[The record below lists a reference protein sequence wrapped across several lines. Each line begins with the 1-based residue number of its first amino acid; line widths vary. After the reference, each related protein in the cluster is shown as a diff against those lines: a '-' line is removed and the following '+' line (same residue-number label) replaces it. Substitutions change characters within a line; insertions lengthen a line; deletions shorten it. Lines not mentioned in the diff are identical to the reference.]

1 MEPIVRSFTRLV
13 FAALTL
19 AALPLASNANAYEVK
34 KTASG
39 LPIHWERPSVT
50 FEVDPSVKAG
60 VSGGADAV
68 AEALAGWSG
77 QSGAPTLAFTA
88 SDGTRKPGNDG
99 HNVVFFAPDGY
110 KPAGGALAIT
120 ILSYDQSTGAIVDA
134 DIVINGKYAFALL
147 AGNSVPDPKAHAV
160 STEGSGAEDTE
171 EDSKGKFDLVHVV
184 AHEVGHAL
192 GLDDDKTPGPVMY
205 GYTIRNDASVRMPTA
220 DDLSGVKELYK
231 DNAGT
236 GSRSGC
242 SAAGTGAAS
251 PTSTGALALLLAVG
265 GLLARQRRQ
274 AARRN

>member
-1 MEPIVRSFTRLV
+1 
-13 FAALTL
+13 
-19 AALPLASNANAYEVK
+19 NAYEVK
-34 KTASG
+34 KTAGG
-39 LPIHWERPSVT
+39 LPIHWERQSVT

-77 QSGAPTLAFTA
+77 QSGAPTLTFAT
-88 SDGTRKPGNDG
+88 SDGARKPGNDG

-110 KPAGGALAIT
+110 KPAGSALAIT
-120 ILSYDQSTGAIVDA
+120 ILSYDQNTGAIVDA
-134 DIVINGKYAFALL
+134 DIVINGRYAFALL
-147 AGNSVPDPKAHAV
+147 AGNAVPDPKAHAV
-160 STEGSGAEDTE
+160 STEGSGHDDTE
-171 EDSKGKFDLVHVV
+171 EDSHGNFDLVHVV

-192 GLDDDKTPGPVMY
+192 GLDDDKTPGPIMY

-220 DDLSGVKELYK
+220 DDLAGVTVLYK

-251 PTSTGALALLLAVG
+251 QASTGAFALLFAAS
-265 GLLARQRRQ
+265 GLLARRRRA
-274 AARRN
+274 AARQN